1 MALNLRNDLIKASKI
16 HFEAHIE
23 KHRINVENLLNNSQ
37 GVAEHA
43 DIMDTIEKE
52 LQVIAEYDDKLNVL
66 KKIGLVHRIPEA
78 PVDKKHKKLA
88 ISVQVAFEKGNVIG
102 YASIHY
108 IKKITRKSGI
118 IEDVV
123 VKENQRGKGIGKLL
137 VNNLIEKAKK
147 NNCDKIILSSSEKN
161 LKFYQK
167 LGFQKNEFEMIMR
180 I

>member
-1 MALNLRNDLIKASKI
+1 MI
-16 HFEAHIE
+16 
-23 KHRINVENLLNNSQ
+23 
-37 GVAEHA
+37 
-43 DIMDTIEKE
+43 TIESLAKSHSTDVVKI
-52 LQVIAEYDDKLNVL
+52 LIDSFSKNYD
-66 KKIGLVHRIPEA
+66 KKINESIFSSDE
-78 PVDKKHKKLA
+78 VDG
-88 ISVQVAFEKGNVIG
+88 IVALEKGNVLG

>member
-1 MALNLRNDLIKASKI
+1 MITIKSLDKSHSTDVIKILIDSFSK
-16 HFEAHIE
+16 
-23 KHRINVENLLNNSQ
+23 N
-37 GVAEHA
+37 
-43 DIMDTIEKE
+43 
-52 LQVIAEYDDKLNVL
+52 YD
-66 KKIGLVHRIPEA
+66 KKINESIFSSDE
-78 PVDKKHKKLA
+78 VDG
-88 ISVQVAFEKGNVIG
+88 IVALEKGNVIG

-137 VNNLIEKAKK
+137 VNNLIEKAKN

>member
-1 MALNLRNDLIKASKI
+1 MI
-16 HFEAHIE
+16 
-23 KHRINVENLLNNSQ
+23 
-37 GVAEHA
+37 
-43 DIMDTIEKE
+43 TIESLNKSHSTDVVKI
-52 LQVIAEYDDKLNVL
+52 LIDSFSKNYD
-66 KKIGLVHRIPEA
+66 KKINESIFSSDE
-78 PVDKKHKKLA
+78 VDG
-88 ISVQVAFEKGNVIG
+88 IVALEKGNVLG

-180 I
+180 V

>member
-1 MALNLRNDLIKASKI
+1 MITIKSLDKPHSSDVVNILIDSFSNNYDK
-16 HFEAHIE
+16 E
-23 KHRINVENLLNNSQ
+23 INESIFSSDEVD
-37 GVAEHA
+37 GIVAME
-43 DIMDTIEKE
+43 EG
-52 LQVIAEYDDKLNVL
+52 NVL
-66 KKIGLVHRIPEA
+66 
-78 PVDKKHKKLA
+78 
-88 ISVQVAFEKGNVIG
+88 G

-137 VNNLIEKAKK
+137 VKNLIEKAKK

>member
-1 MALNLRNDLIKASKI
+1 MITIKSLDKSHSSDVVNILIDSFSNNYDK
-16 HFEAHIE
+16 E
-23 KHRINVENLLNNSQ
+23 INESIFSSDEVD
-37 GVAEHA
+37 GIVA
-43 DIMDTIEKE
+43 M
-52 LQVIAEYDDKLNVL
+52 
-66 KKIGLVHRIPEA
+66 
-78 PVDKKHKKLA
+78 
-88 ISVQVAFEKGNVIG
+88 EKGNVLG

-137 VNNLIEKAKK
+137 VKNLIEKAKK

-161 LKFYQK
+161 LKFYEK

-180 I
+180 M

>member
-1 MALNLRNDLIKASKI
+1 MITIKSLDKSHTSDVVNILIDSFSNNYDK
-16 HFEAHIE
+16 E
-23 KHRINVENLLNNSQ
+23 INESIFSSDEVD
-37 GVAEHA
+37 GIVAME
-43 DIMDTIEKE
+43 EG
-52 LQVIAEYDDKLNVL
+52 NVL
-66 KKIGLVHRIPEA
+66 
-78 PVDKKHKKLA
+78 
-88 ISVQVAFEKGNVIG
+88 G

-137 VNNLIEKAKK
+137 VKNLIEKAKK

-161 LKFYQK
+161 LKFYEK

>member
-1 MALNLRNDLIKASKI
+1 MISIESLNKSHSTDVVKILIDSFSK
-16 HFEAHIE
+16 
-23 KHRINVENLLNNSQ
+23 N
-37 GVAEHA
+37 
-43 DIMDTIEKE
+43 
-52 LQVIAEYDDKLNVL
+52 YD
-66 KKIGLVHRIPEA
+66 KKINESIFSSDE
-78 PVDKKHKKLA
+78 VDG
-88 ISVQVAFEKGNVIG
+88 IVALEKGNVLG

>member
-1 MALNLRNDLIKASKI
+1 MITIKSLDKTHSSDVVKILIDSFSNNYDREINDSIFSSDEVDGIVAL
-16 HFEAHIE
+16 
-23 KHRINVENLLNNSQ
+23 ENEII
-37 GVAEHA
+37 V
-43 DIMDTIEKE
+43 
-52 LQVIAEYDDKLNVL
+52 
-66 KKIGLVHRIPEA
+66 
-78 PVDKKHKKLA
+78 
-88 ISVQVAFEKGNVIG
+88 G

-108 IKKITRKSGI
+108 LKKITRKSGI

-137 VNNLIEKAKK
+137 VKNLIEKAKQ

-167 LGFQKNEFEMIMR
+167 LGFKKNEFEMIMR

>member
-1 MALNLRNDLIKASKI
+1 MI
-16 HFEAHIE
+16 
-23 KHRINVENLLNNSQ
+23 
-37 GVAEHA
+37 
-43 DIMDTIEKE
+43 TIESLDKSHSTDVVKI
-52 LQVIAEYDDKLNVL
+52 LIDSFSKNYD
-66 KKIGLVHRIPEA
+66 KKINESIFSSDE
-78 PVDKKHKKLA
+78 VDG
-88 ISVQVAFEKGNVIG
+88 IVALEKGNVLG

-137 VNNLIEKAKK
+137 VNTLIEKEKK

>member
-1 MALNLRNDLIKASKI
+1 MI
-16 HFEAHIE
+16 
-23 KHRINVENLLNNSQ
+23 
-37 GVAEHA
+37 
-43 DIMDTIEKE
+43 TIESLDKSRSTDVVKI
-52 LQVIAEYDDKLNVL
+52 LIDSFSKNYD
-66 KKIGLVHRIPEA
+66 KKINESIFSSDE
-78 PVDKKHKKLA
+78 VDG
-88 ISVQVAFEKGNVIG
+88 IVALEKGNVLG

>member
-1 MALNLRNDLIKASKI
+1 MIIIESLDKSHSTDVVKILIDSFSK
-16 HFEAHIE
+16 
-23 KHRINVENLLNNSQ
+23 N
-37 GVAEHA
+37 
-43 DIMDTIEKE
+43 
-52 LQVIAEYDDKLNVL
+52 YD
-66 KKIGLVHRIPEA
+66 KKINESIFSSDE
-78 PVDKKHKKLA
+78 VDG
-88 ISVQVAFEKGNVIG
+88 IVALEKGNVLG

-123 VKENQRGKGIGKLL
+123 VKENQRGKGNGKLL

>member
-1 MALNLRNDLIKASKI
+1 MI
-16 HFEAHIE
+16 
-23 KHRINVENLLNNSQ
+23 
-37 GVAEHA
+37 
-43 DIMDTIEKE
+43 TIESLDKSHSTDVVKI
-52 LQVIAEYDDKLNVL
+52 LIDSFSKNYD
-66 KKIGLVHRIPEA
+66 KKINESIFSSDE
-78 PVDKKHKKLA
+78 VDG
-88 ISVQVAFEKGNVIG
+88 IVALEKGNVLG

-167 LGFQKNEFEMIMR
+167 LGFQKNELEMIMR

>member
-1 MALNLRNDLIKASKI
+1 MI
-16 HFEAHIE
+16 
-23 KHRINVENLLNNSQ
+23 
-37 GVAEHA
+37 
-43 DIMDTIEKE
+43 TIESLDKSHSTDVVKI
-52 LQVIAEYDDKLNVL
+52 LIDSFSKNYD
-66 KKIGLVHRIPEA
+66 KKINESIFSSDE
-78 PVDKKHKKLA
+78 VDG
-88 ISVQVAFEKGNVIG
+88 IVALEKGDVLG

-108 IKKITRKSGI
+108 IKKITRQSGI

-123 VKENQRGKGIGKLL
+123 VKENQRVKGIGKLL

>member
-1 MALNLRNDLIKASKI
+1 MITIKSLDKSHSSDVVNILIDS
-16 HFEAHIE
+16 FS
-23 KHRINVENLLNNSQ
+23 NNY
-37 GVAEHA
+37 
-43 DIMDTIEKE
+43 EKE
-52 LQVIAEYDDKLNVL
+52 INESIFSSDEVDGIVAMEEGNVL
-66 KKIGLVHRIPEA
+66 
-78 PVDKKHKKLA
+78 
-88 ISVQVAFEKGNVIG
+88 G

-137 VNNLIEKAKK
+137 VKNLIEKAKK
-147 NNCDKIILSSSEKN
+147 NTCDKIILSSSEKN
-161 LKFYQK
+161 LKFYEK

>member
-1 MALNLRNDLIKASKI
+1 MI
-16 HFEAHIE
+16 
-23 KHRINVENLLNNSQ
+23 
-37 GVAEHA
+37 
-43 DIMDTIEKE
+43 TIESLNKSHSTDVVKI
-52 LQVIAEYDDKLNVL
+52 LIDSFSKNYD
-66 KKIGLVHRIPEA
+66 KKINESIFSSDE
-78 PVDKKHKKLA
+78 VDG
-88 ISVQVAFEKGNVIG
+88 IVALEKGNVLG

-108 IKKITRKSGI
+108 IKKITRKSGV

-123 VKENQRGKGIGKLL
+123 VKESQRGKGIGKLL

>member
-1 MALNLRNDLIKASKI
+1 MITIKSLEKSHSTGVVKILIDSFSK
-16 HFEAHIE
+16 
-23 KHRINVENLLNNSQ
+23 N
-37 GVAEHA
+37 
-43 DIMDTIEKE
+43 
-52 LQVIAEYDDKLNVL
+52 YD
-66 KKIGLVHRIPEA
+66 KKINESIFSSDE
-78 PVDKKHKKLA
+78 VDG
-88 ISVQVAFEKGNVIG
+88 IVALGKGDVLG

-137 VNNLIEKAKK
+137 VNNLIEKPKK

>member
-1 MALNLRNDLIKASKI
+1 MITIKSLDKSHSLEVVKILIDSFSNNYDK
-16 HFEAHIE
+16 E
-23 KHRINVENLLNNSQ
+23 INESIFSSDEVD
-37 GVAEHA
+37 GIVAME
-43 DIMDTIEKE
+43 EG
-52 LQVIAEYDDKLNVL
+52 NVL
-66 KKIGLVHRIPEA
+66 
-78 PVDKKHKKLA
+78 
-88 ISVQVAFEKGNVIG
+88 G

-137 VNNLIEKAKK
+137 VKNLIEKAKK

-161 LKFYQK
+161 LKFYEK

-180 I
+180 V

>member
-1 MALNLRNDLIKASKI
+1 MI
-16 HFEAHIE
+16 
-23 KHRINVENLLNNSQ
+23 
-37 GVAEHA
+37 
-43 DIMDTIEKE
+43 TIESLDKSHSTDVVKI
-52 LQVIAEYDDKLNVL
+52 LIDSFSKNYD
-66 KKIGLVHRIPEA
+66 KKINESIFSSDE
-78 PVDKKHKKLA
+78 VDG
-88 ISVQVAFEKGNVIG
+88 IVALEKGNVLG

-137 VNNLIEKAKK
+137 VSTLIEKAKK

>member
-1 MALNLRNDLIKASKI
+1 MLALM
-16 HFEAHIE
+16 
-23 KHRINVENLLNNSQ
+23 V
-37 GVAEHA
+37 V
-43 DIMDTIEKE
+43 
-52 LQVIAEYDDKLNVL
+52 
-66 KKIGLVHRIPEA
+66 
-78 PVDKKHKKLA
+78 
-88 ISVQVAFEKGNVIG
+88 
-102 YASIHY
+102 HY

>member
-1 MALNLRNDLIKASKI
+1 MITIKSLDKSHSTDVIKILIDSFSK
-16 HFEAHIE
+16 
-23 KHRINVENLLNNSQ
+23 N
-37 GVAEHA
+37 
-43 DIMDTIEKE
+43 
-52 LQVIAEYDDKLNVL
+52 YD
-66 KKIGLVHRIPEA
+66 KKINESIFTSDD
-78 PVDKKHKKLA
+78 VDG
-88 ISVQVAFEKGNVIG
+88 IVALEKGNVLG

>member
-1 MALNLRNDLIKASKI
+1 MI
-16 HFEAHIE
+16 
-23 KHRINVENLLNNSQ
+23 
-37 GVAEHA
+37 
-43 DIMDTIEKE
+43 TIESLNKSHSTDVVKI
-52 LQVIAEYDDKLNVL
+52 LIDSFSKNYD
-66 KKIGLVHRIPEA
+66 KKINESIFSSDE
-78 PVDKKHKKLA
+78 VDG
-88 ISVQVAFEKGNVIG
+88 IVALEKGNVLG

-137 VNNLIEKAKK
+137 VKNLIEKAKK
-147 NNCDKIILSSSEKN
+147 NDCDKIILSSSEKN

>member
-1 MALNLRNDLIKASKI
+1 MITIKSLEKSHSSDVVNILIDSFSNNYNK
-16 HFEAHIE
+16 E
-23 KHRINVENLLNNSQ
+23 INESIFSSNEVDGIVAVEE
-37 GVAEHA
+37 G
-43 DIMDTIEKE
+43 D
-52 LQVIAEYDDKLNVL
+52 VL
-66 KKIGLVHRIPEA
+66 
-78 PVDKKHKKLA
+78 
-88 ISVQVAFEKGNVIG
+88 G

-108 IKKITRKSGI
+108 LKKITRKSGI

-137 VNNLIEKAKK
+137 VKNLIEKAKK

-161 LKFYQK
+161 LKFYEK

>member
-1 MALNLRNDLIKASKI
+1 MI
-16 HFEAHIE
+16 
-23 KHRINVENLLNNSQ
+23 
-37 GVAEHA
+37 
-43 DIMDTIEKE
+43 TIESLDKSHSTDVVKI
-52 LQVIAEYDDKLNVL
+52 LIDSFSKNYD
-66 KKIGLVHRIPEA
+66 KKINESIVSSDE
-78 PVDKKHKKLA
+78 VDG
-88 ISVQVAFEKGNVIG
+88 IVALEKGNVLG

>member
-1 MALNLRNDLIKASKI
+1 MITIKSLDKSHSSDVVNILIDSFSSNYDKEVNESI
-16 HFEAHIE
+16 FSSDEVDGI
-23 KHRINVENLLNNSQ
+23 
-37 GVAEHA
+37 VAME
-43 DIMDTIEKE
+43 EG
-52 LQVIAEYDDKLNVL
+52 NVL
-66 KKIGLVHRIPEA
+66 
-78 PVDKKHKKLA
+78 
-88 ISVQVAFEKGNVIG
+88 G

-137 VNNLIEKAKK
+137 VKNLIEKAKK

-161 LKFYQK
+161 LKFYEK
-167 LGFQKNEFEMIMR
+167 LGFQKNEFQMIMR

>member
-1 MALNLRNDLIKASKI
+1 MITIVSLDKSHSTDVVKILIDSFSK
-16 HFEAHIE
+16 
-23 KHRINVENLLNNSQ
+23 N
-37 GVAEHA
+37 
-43 DIMDTIEKE
+43 
-52 LQVIAEYDDKLNVL
+52 YD
-66 KKIGLVHRIPEA
+66 KKINESIFSSDE
-78 PVDKKHKKLA
+78 VDG
-88 ISVQVAFEKGNVIG
+88 IVALEKGNVIG

>member
-1 MALNLRNDLIKASKI
+1 MI
-16 HFEAHIE
+16 
-23 KHRINVENLLNNSQ
+23 
-37 GVAEHA
+37 
-43 DIMDTIEKE
+43 TIESLNKSHSKDVVKI
-52 LQVIAEYDDKLNVL
+52 LIDSFSKNYD
-66 KKIGLVHRIPEA
+66 KKINESIFSSDE
-78 PVDKKHKKLA
+78 VDG
-88 ISVQVAFEKGNVIG
+88 IVALEKGNVLG

>member
-1 MALNLRNDLIKASKI
+1 MITIKSLDKSHSSDVVNILIDSFSNNYDK
-16 HFEAHIE
+16 E
-23 KHRINVENLLNNSQ
+23 INESIFSSDEVD
-37 GVAEHA
+37 GIVAIGEG
-43 DIMDTIEKE
+43 
-52 LQVIAEYDDKLNVL
+52 NVL
-66 KKIGLVHRIPEA
+66 
-78 PVDKKHKKLA
+78 
-88 ISVQVAFEKGNVIG
+88 G

-137 VNNLIEKAKK
+137 VKNLIEKAKK

-161 LKFYQK
+161 LKFYEK

>member
-1 MALNLRNDLIKASKI
+1 MITIKSLEKSHSSDVVNILIDSFSNNYDK
-16 HFEAHIE
+16 E
-23 KHRINVENLLNNSQ
+23 INESIFSSNEVDGIVAVEE
-37 GVAEHA
+37 G
-43 DIMDTIEKE
+43 D
-52 LQVIAEYDDKLNVL
+52 VL
-66 KKIGLVHRIPEA
+66 
-78 PVDKKHKKLA
+78 
-88 ISVQVAFEKGNVIG
+88 G

-108 IKKITRKSGI
+108 LKKITRKSGI

-137 VNNLIEKAKK
+137 VKNLIEKAKK

-161 LKFYQK
+161 LNFYKK

>member
-1 MALNLRNDLIKASKI
+1 MI
-16 HFEAHIE
+16 
-23 KHRINVENLLNNSQ
+23 
-37 GVAEHA
+37 
-43 DIMDTIEKE
+43 TIESLDKSHSTDVVNI
-52 LQVIAEYDDKLNVL
+52 LIDSFSKNYD
-66 KKIGLVHRIPEA
+66 KKINESIFSSDE
-78 PVDKKHKKLA
+78 VDG
-88 ISVQVAFEKGNVIG
+88 IVALEKGNVIG

-137 VNNLIEKAKK
+137 VKNLIEKAKK
-147 NNCDKIILSSSEKN
+147 NDCDKIILSSSEKN

>member
-1 MALNLRNDLIKASKI
+1 MITIKSLDKSHSKDVVKILIDSFSK
-16 HFEAHIE
+16 
-23 KHRINVENLLNNSQ
+23 N
-37 GVAEHA
+37 
-43 DIMDTIEKE
+43 
-52 LQVIAEYDDKLNVL
+52 YD
-66 KKIGLVHRIPEA
+66 KKINESIFSSDE
-78 PVDKKHKKLA
+78 VDG
-88 ISVQVAFEKGNVIG
+88 IVALEKGNVLG

-137 VNNLIEKAKK
+137 VKNLIEKAKK
-147 NNCDKIILSSSEKN
+147 NDCDKIILSSSEKN

>member
-1 MALNLRNDLIKASKI
+1 MITIKSLDKSHSTDVIKILIDSFSK
-16 HFEAHIE
+16 
-23 KHRINVENLLNNSQ
+23 N
-37 GVAEHA
+37 
-43 DIMDTIEKE
+43 
-52 LQVIAEYDDKLNVL
+52 YD
-66 KKIGLVHRIPEA
+66 KKINESIFSSDE
-78 PVDKKHKKLA
+78 VDG
-88 ISVQVAFEKGNVIG
+88 IVALEKGNVIG

-123 VKENQRGKGIGKLL
+123 VKENQRGQGIGKLL

>member
-1 MALNLRNDLIKASKI
+1 MITIKSLEKSHSTDVVKILIDSFSK
-16 HFEAHIE
+16 
-23 KHRINVENLLNNSQ
+23 N
-37 GVAEHA
+37 
-43 DIMDTIEKE
+43 
-52 LQVIAEYDDKLNVL
+52 YD
-66 KKIGLVHRIPEA
+66 KKINESIFSSDE
-78 PVDKKHKKLA
+78 VDG
-88 ISVQVAFEKGNVIG
+88 IVALEKGNVIG

>member
-1 MALNLRNDLIKASKI
+1 MITIKNLDKSHSSDVVNILIDSFSNNYDKEINESIFSSDEVDGIVAL
-16 HFEAHIE
+16 
-23 KHRINVENLLNNSQ
+23 
-37 GVAEHA
+37 
-43 DIMDTIEKE
+43 
-52 LQVIAEYDDKLNVL
+52 
-66 KKIGLVHRIPEA
+66 
-78 PVDKKHKKLA
+78 
-88 ISVQVAFEKGNVIG
+88 EKGDVLG

-108 IKKITRKSGI
+108 IKKITRKSGV

-147 NNCDKIILSSSEKN
+147 NKCDKIILSSSEKN
-161 LKFYQK
+161 LKFYEK

>member
-1 MALNLRNDLIKASKI
+1 MITIKSLDKTHSSDVVNILIDSFSNNYDK
-16 HFEAHIE
+16 E
-23 KHRINVENLLNNSQ
+23 INESIFYSDDVDGIVAVEE
-37 GVAEHA
+37 G
-43 DIMDTIEKE
+43 
-52 LQVIAEYDDKLNVL
+52 NVL
-66 KKIGLVHRIPEA
+66 
-78 PVDKKHKKLA
+78 
-88 ISVQVAFEKGNVIG
+88 G

-137 VNNLIEKAKK
+137 VKNLIEKAKK

-161 LKFYQK
+161 LKFYEK
-167 LGFQKNEFEMIMR
+167 LGFKKNEFEMIMR

>member
-1 MALNLRNDLIKASKI
+1 MITIKSLDKSHSSDVINILIDSFSNNYDK
-16 HFEAHIE
+16 E
-23 KHRINVENLLNNSQ
+23 INESIFSSDEVD
-37 GVAEHA
+37 GIVAME
-43 DIMDTIEKE
+43 EG
-52 LQVIAEYDDKLNVL
+52 NVL
-66 KKIGLVHRIPEA
+66 
-78 PVDKKHKKLA
+78 
-88 ISVQVAFEKGNVIG
+88 G

-137 VNNLIEKAKK
+137 VKNLIEKAKK

-161 LKFYQK
+161 LKFYEK

>member
-1 MALNLRNDLIKASKI
+1 MI
-16 HFEAHIE
+16 
-23 KHRINVENLLNNSQ
+23 
-37 GVAEHA
+37 
-43 DIMDTIEKE
+43 TIESLDKSHSTDVVKI
-52 LQVIAEYDDKLNVL
+52 LIDSFSKNYD
-66 KKIGLVHRIPEA
+66 KKINESIFSSHQ
-78 PVDKKHKKLA
+78 VDG
-88 ISVQVAFEKGNVIG
+88 IVALEKGNVLG

-108 IKKITRKSGI
+108 IKKITRKTGI

-137 VNNLIEKAKK
+137 VNTLIEKAKK

>member
-1 MALNLRNDLIKASKI
+1 MITIKSLDKSHSSDVVNILIDS
-16 HFEAHIE
+16 FS
-23 KHRINVENLLNNSQ
+23 NNY
-37 GVAEHA
+37 
-43 DIMDTIEKE
+43 EKE
-52 LQVIAEYDDKLNVL
+52 INESIFSSDEVDGIVAMEEGNVL
-66 KKIGLVHRIPEA
+66 
-78 PVDKKHKKLA
+78 
-88 ISVQVAFEKGNVIG
+88 G

-137 VNNLIEKAKK
+137 VKNLIEKAKK